1 MEAQAMGGE
10 SLRNVDGD
18 LGVLAGRLLFSV
30 QAELFRRLHSAG
42 FTDISP
48 RHGMVLA
55 YLRPSGIRATEIARL
70 AGQHKQVIGKNIDE
84 LEELG
89 YVERKPDPDD
99 RRAKLVLPTD
109 RGRRQMR
116 TADAIMAEIA
126 GQHERL
132 LGEKEFDRFLHQLR
146 AIVAS
151 QREAVHDDSADDG
164 AKGEPASS

>member
-1 MEAQAMGGE
+1 
-10 SLRNVDGD
+10 
-18 LGVLAGRLLFSV
+18 LLFSV
-30 QAELFRRLHSAG
+30 QTELFRRLHSAG
-42 FTDISP
+42 FTDIAP

-70 AGQHKQVIGKNIDE
+70 AGQHKQVTGKNIDE

-89 YVERKPDPDD
+89 YVERQPDPDD

-109 RGRRQMR
+109 RGRRQMH

-126 GQHERL
+126 DRHRRL
-132 LGEKEFDRFLHQLR
+132 LGENEFESFLHQLR

-151 QREAVHDDSADDG
+151 QRDALHDDSVDDG
-164 AKGEPASS
+164 AMGEPASS